1 MKTIVNLSA
10 VAAVSLAAANA
21 EPFRASLISVE
32 KNLRVGA
39 LEISGKK
46 ITPQSPKWSVRKI
59 TLHGGKQ
66 EGVELVVVDNGKLQ
80 FTVVPTRGMGVLEAK
95 LGDVRLG
102 WHSPVKE
109 VVHPRHINLQSRG
122 GLGWLEGFNEWMVRC
137 GLESNGHPGTD
148 KFINNVGDEATME
161 LTLHGKIANIP
172 ASEVEVVVDREPP
185 YRISVRGRVD
195 ERMFYGPKLELW
207 TEISTEPGSSEF
219 RIADTITNR
228 GAPEQEFEMLYH
240 ANYSS
245 PLLEAGATFLA
256 PVSRVIPF
264 NDHAAKSVKDYA
276 IYAAPKAGF
285 IEQVYCLHPL
295 ADAQGRT
302 VIVLA
307 NKARDRAVSMSFSVK
322 ELPYVTL
329 WKNTASEGEG
339 YVTGLEP
346 GTNFPNNR
354 RIERK
359 LGRVPKLAPG
369 ASWSATIDYAIHTD
383 APSVSKIME
392 RVAAIQRAK
401 QPVIEEKSEK
411 KD

>member
-1 MKTIVNLSA
+1 MNKLAMTTALA
-10 VAAVSLAAANA
+10 ATVAAASAA
-21 EPFRASLISVE
+21 EPFRAPLVSVD
-32 KNLRVGA
+32 KNLRVDE

-46 ITPQSPKWSVRKI
+46 VTPKAPGWSVKKL

-66 EGVELVVVDNGKLQ
+66 EGVDVVIVNNGKLQ
-80 FTVVPTRGMGVLEAK
+80 FTVVPTRGMSVLEAK
-95 LGDVRLG
+95 LGDLRLG
-102 WHSPVKE
+102 WNSPVKE

-148 KFINNVGDEATME
+148 EFINNVGDKATIE
-161 LTLHGKIANIP
+161 LTLHGKIGNIP
-172 ASEVEVVVDREPP
+172 ASEVEVVVDKAPP
-185 YRISVRGRVD
+185 YRIRVRGRVD
-195 ERMFYGPKLELW
+195 ERSFYGPKLELW

-219 RIADTITNR
+219 RITDTITNR

-240 ANYSS
+240 SNYGW

-256 PVSRVIPF
+256 PVSRVVPF
-264 NDHAAKSVKDYA
+264 NDHAAKSVKTYA
-276 IYAAPKAGF
+276 TYEGPKAGF
-285 IEQVYCLHPL
+285 VEQVYCLYPL

-302 VIVLA
+302 VIGLK
-307 NKARDRAVSMSFSVK
+307 NKAGDRAVSMAFSVK

-369 ASWSATIDYAIHTD
+369 ASWSGTIDFAIHVG
-383 APSVSKIME
+383 AESVKGLSD
-392 RVAAIQRAK
+392 RVGAIQGSQK
-401 QPVIEEKSEK
+401 PVIDDKPEK